1 MTISAPLIPGAL
13 RPVVLFLILTTSVS
27 TALQPG
33 GSPATLTH
41 ASATIVGYDH
51 THTPKVKL
59 VLMETASGAGG
70 AGGAAAWGSYA
81 ATYHA
86 IGWDV
91 LNVTTAAEL
100 PPLDTM
106 YAAGYLEGSLSQ
118 KSIWAAYQNMY
129 PQFFTMGSPPPA
141 KFTAWMGEHM
151 EWVVAKAAAGAS
163 SDRPEYWAAVGAI
176 LAQLKGISA
185 GYSSAAPAAEAMSYT
200 DMLVMNLDGDLETL
214 MDVIGGMDCDGGCG
228 GRSAGAAMFEDHLGV
243 APGAGY
249 HCSALVR
256 VSPAGDDIF
265 FGHDTWDTYSS
276 MVRTYKHYNFH
287 LGPKKGRKGGATPV
301 SMSSTPGWLS
311 SVDDFYLTGVRFT
324 AHLTHTYT
332 PSCMLLP

>member
-163 SDRPEYWAAVGAI
+163 SDMDICNRC
-176 LAQLKGISA
+176 LQ
-185 GYSSAAPAAEAMSYT
+185 
-200 DMLVMNLDGDLETL
+200 ET
-214 MDVIGGMDCDGGCG
+214 
-228 GRSAGAAMFEDHLGV
+228 RNS
-243 APGAGY
+243 
-249 HCSALVR
+249 
-256 VSPAGDDIF
+256 
-265 FGHDTWDTYSS
+265 
-276 MVRTYKHYNFH
+276 
-287 LGPKKGRKGGATPV
+287 
-301 SMSSTPGWLS
+301 
-311 SVDDFYLTGVRFT
+311 
-324 AHLTHTYT
+324 
-332 PSCMLLP
+332 